1 MKDKKI
7 FKIIMVSIAVMS
19 VCGVILYSLITI
31 ISKSDSDTV
40 SYENETT
47 QQTTKQDSEEEKTT
61 EATEVTEVTEIT
73 ETTQITEASETAET
87 VSPEIMYG
95 NILSLYKKAL
105 SEEWEYDLLKENNL
119 NYLCRYYYHK
129 GTALE
134 DIGYTFYDINSD
146 GIDELIVGEIE
157 DYIFDV
163 YTYQDEQAILIAQG
177 GERCWYDICED
188 GKLSTKGSSGATT
201 TFYEFY
207 VLEAGAKELKYIECV
222 ALDWNL
228 NPDNP
233 YFYTTKGP
241 YQDYTQI
248 DEETAD
254 DIMGKYKGVNI
265 GKLTPFA
272 QYN

>member
-1 MKDKKI
+1 MKDNKI

-19 VCGVILYSLITI
+19 VCGVIIYSLITI
-31 ISKSDSDTV
+31 ISKSDSD
-40 SYENETT
+40 
-47 QQTTKQDSEEEKTT
+47 
-61 EATEVTEVTEIT
+61 
-73 ETTQITEASETAET
+73 T

-105 SEEWEYDLLKENNL
+105 SEEWEFDLLEENKL

-146 GIDELIVGEIE
+146 GIEELIVGDIE
-157 DYIFDV
+157 HSFIFDV
-163 YTYQDEQAILIAQG
+163 YTYQDEQAILIAQSA
-177 GERCWYDICED
+177 ERHQYDICED
-188 GKLSTKGSSGATT
+188 GKLSTKGSNGAAT

-222 ALDWNL
+222 AFDSNL

-241 YQDYTQI
+241 GVDYTQI

-254 DIMGKYKGVNI
+254 NIMEKYKVVNI
-265 GKLTPFA
+265 GNLTPFA